1 MINKNKFDRKF
12 PNNLFEYLNKD
23 SMRDEDPL
31 IKLAIAHYRFE
42 AIHPFSDGNGKTGRI
57 MNPINLV
64 KTGLLIR
71 KLVNIL

>member
-1 MINKNKFDRKF
+1 MINKNKIDRKF

-23 SMRDEDPL
+23 SMSDEDPL
-31 IKLAIAHYRFE
+31 IKLAIAHYRLE
-42 AIHPFSDGNGKTGRI
+42 AIHTFCDGNGRTGRI
-57 MNPINLV
+57 MNFLYLV